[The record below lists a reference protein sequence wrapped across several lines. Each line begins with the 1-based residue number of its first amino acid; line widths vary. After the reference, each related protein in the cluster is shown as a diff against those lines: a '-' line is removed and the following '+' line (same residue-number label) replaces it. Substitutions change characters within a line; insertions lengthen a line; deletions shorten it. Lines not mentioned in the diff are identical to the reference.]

1 MDPLASCNDTRHIE
15 MFSEFC
21 LEHPGEKQCFPE
33 QMQDMST
40 PAGYDNFVSGISKV
54 GYKIFIIFEFKLIY
68 KRKNFII
75 CEMEC

>member
-21 LEHPGEKQCFPE
+21 LKHPEEKQCFPE

-40 PAGYDNFVSGISKV
+40 PAGYDDSVRVHFTN
-54 GYKIFIIFEFKLIY
+54 
-68 KRKNFII
+68 
-75 CEMEC
+75 

>member
-21 LEHPGEKQCFPE
+21 LKHPEEKQCFPE

-40 PAGYDNFVSGISKV
+40 PAGYDDSVRVHSQTNYIYSNEGRGVHEMST
-54 GYKIFIIFEFKLIY
+54 LIDKFGKFY
-68 KRKNFII
+68 
-75 CEMEC
+75 